1 VKAPRTASPI
11 AHGLVVAGLI
21 IAASIALALA
31 SPEYVSDTLARRLLG
46 GLLGVMVVLYANQVP
61 KALTPLARLR
71 CDPAKEQALRRFA
84 GWALLVGGL
93 GYATAWMFAPIASAR
108 LFAIAALG
116 SALLLVV
123 VRYGL
128 VMGHDKRDA

>member
-1 VKAPRTASPI
+1 MNEPRIASPV
-11 AHGLVVAGLI
+11 ARGLVVAGLI

-31 SPEYVSDTLARRLLG
+31 SPEYISTTLARRLLG
-46 GLLGVMVVLYANQVP
+46 GLLGMVVVLYANQVP

-71 CDPAKEQALRRFA
+71 CDPVKEQALRRFA
-84 GWALLVGGL
+84 GWALLLGGL

-116 SALLLVV
+116 SALLLVLLQ
-123 VRYGL
+123 YGL
-128 VMGHDKRDA
+128 VMGHGKRDA